1 MIIMI
6 LLLKKIQGVFSDQV
20 NKILKNKNDKMKFI
34 QFLVDSKLRDNIVVP
49 TVAQQIFQLMV
60 P

>member
-1 MIIMI
+1 MILMI
-6 LLLKKIQGVFSDQV
+6 LLLKKIRRVFSDQL
-20 NKILKNKNDKMKFI
+20 NKIVKKKNEKMKFI

-49 TVAQQIFQLMV
+49 TVAQQIFQLTV

>member
-1 MIIMI
+1 MILMI
-6 LLLKKIQGVFSDQV
+6 LLLKKIRRVFSDQV
-20 NKILKNKNDKMKFI
+20 NKIVKKKNEKMKFI

-49 TVAQQIFQLMV
+49 TVVQQIFQLTV

>member
-1 MIIMI
+1 MILMT
-6 LLLKKIQGVFSDQV
+6 LLLKKIRRVFSDQV
-20 NKILKNKNDKMKFI
+20 NKILKKKNEKMKFI

-49 TVAQQIFQLMV
+49 TVAQQIFQLTV

>member
-1 MIIMI
+1 MILMI
-6 LLLKKIQGVFSDQV
+6 LLLKKIRRVFSDQV
-20 NKILKNKNDKMKFI
+20 NKIVKKKNEKMKFI

-49 TVAQQIFQLMV
+49 TVVLTV